1 MNYREC
7 AKLLREHDGYLIL
20 THKNPDGDTLASA
33 GALCS
38 ALRRA
43 GKTAWLYPNPGL
55 TKGMRPYIER
65 YLAPADFR
73 PAYIVAVDV
82 ATEELFAKGFAGEVF
97 LCIDHHPTNS
107 HYAQNELIRDER
119 SSCGEIILDLVKSL
133 CGDVTEE
140 EATLLYI
147 ALTTD
152 TGCFQYANTDSH
164 SFAAA
169 SELLRLGADN
179 NTVSRDFFRKVSIA
193 RLKLEGLIYS
203 GMEFYRDGR
212 IALASITQDMLRR
225 SGATE
230 DDFDDLAGLSG
241 RAAGSVI
248 NLTLRE
254 LENGDCKVSVRSAPG
269 ISSVAIASAFG
280 GGGHEMA
287 AGCTISASPEK
298 AKAMLLAV
306 IDEVWPQENAQ

>member
-7 AKLLREHDGYLIL
+7 AELLRRHDRYLIL

-55 TKGMRPYIER
+55 TRGMRPYVER
-65 YLAPADFR
+65 YQAPADFR
-73 PAYIVAVDV
+73 PEHVVAVDV
-82 ATEELFAKGFAGEVF
+82 ATEALFAKGFAGEVL
-97 LCIDHHPTNS
+97 LCVDHHPTNS
-107 HYAQNELIRDER
+107 HYAPNELIRDTR
-119 SSCGEIILDLVKSL
+119 SSCGEIVLDLIKSL
-133 CGDVTEE
+133 CGDVTAE
-140 EATLLYI
+140 EATMLYI

-152 TGCFQYANTDSH
+152 TGCFQYANTDTH

-169 SELLRLGADN
+169 AELLRLGADN
-179 NTVSRDFFRKVSIA
+179 ITVSRDFFRKVSPA
-193 RLKLEGLIYS
+193 RLRLEGLIYS
-203 GMEFYRDGR
+203 GMEFYRGGR
-212 IALASITQDMLRR
+212 IALASITQEMLRR

-241 RAAGSVI
+241 RAEGSEV

-254 LENGDCKVSVRSAPG
+254 LENGECKVSVRSVPG

-287 AGCTISASPEK
+287 AGCTISAEPER
-298 AKAMLLAV
+298 AKALLLAV
-306 IDEVWPQENAQ
+306 IDEVWPQDGGQ